1 MEKVLLKSLNFNV
14 RSCKDKDNYTLIYLV
29 LYVSENGKKRQYRLP
44 LTKLIAK
51 YWNSKQQLPILT
63 AKDMSEEVKK
73 QQILV
78 NQLITDIKCTL
89 CVGNNYTID
98 DIRQLIEDK
107 SINIFSQ
114 NEYGALKKK
123 KYITGVTDKESNV
136 KEKLPTCQSLIKKNN
151 KMPITS
157 QFISAKRTPKATKA
171 IMRIFDNWKEK
182 TSKAEST
189 LQQYYYDLKAWE
201 KWVNETHQR
210 DGYSLLSLDG
220 LINYREFLI
229 KKGVKPDTINYKL
242 RILCGAINDL
252 STTNERKKGI
262 NLINAKQVLIKNYIK
277 TKKQKEEITKEDID
291 AFQKVATH
299 TQREEFFKNL
309 FLLQIAT
316 GQRISDLHTI
326 LKGGYVTLSNNI
338 DNYIK
343 VVNKKGSRPK
353 KNMYKF
359 SYILETM
366 VVDNLI
372 QNLSNNEVLDKN
384 YTYFCILYN
393 RVLKLLFQRANIT
406 RNSVNGKPL
415 YEEISSHYGRHT
427 FATQQV
433 RNNTN
438 KGSIAN
444 MMGCTEA
451 MVTNV
456 YMHQTDMDII
466 NGISEA
472 QGGTIN

>member
-1 MEKVLLKSLNFNV
+1 MEKVLLKSINFNV
-14 RSCKDKDNYTLIYLV
+14 RNDKGKDNYTLIYVV

-44 LTKLIAK
+44 MAKINFK
-51 YWNSKQQLPILT
+51 YWNSKQHLPILT
-63 AKDMSEEVKK
+63 AKGMSSEVR
-73 QQILV
+73 QQQLFV
-78 NQLITDIKCTL
+78 NQLITSIKYAL
-89 CVGNNYTID
+89 CVGNSYTID
-98 DIRQLIEDK
+98 EIRQLIEEK
-107 SINIFSQ
+107 SINLFSQ
-114 NEYGALKKK
+114 KEHGTLKKK
-123 KYITGVTDKESNV
+123 KYITGVDDIESNN
-136 KEKLPTCQSLIKKNN
+136 KEKLPKCQSLTKNKN

-220 LINYREFLI
+220 LINYREYLI

-262 NLINAKQVLIKNYIK
+262 NIINAKQVLIKNFIN

-291 AFQKVATH
+291 AFKKVETY

-444 MMGCTEA
+444 MMGCTEQ

>member
-1 MEKVLLKSLNFNV
+1 MEKVLLKSINFNV
-14 RSCKDKDNYTLIYLV
+14 RNDKGKDNYTLIYVV

-63 AKDMSEEVKK
+63 TKDMSEEVKK
-73 QQILV
+73 QQITI
-78 NQLITDIKCTL
+78 NQLITDIKCAL
-89 CVGNNYTID
+89 CVGNSYTID
-98 DIRQLIEDK
+98 EIREIIEDK

-220 LINYREFLI
+220 LINYREYLI

-262 NLINAKQVLIKNYIK
+262 NIINAKQVLIKNFIN

-291 AFQKVATH
+291 AFKKVETY

-444 MMGCTEA
+444 MMGCTEQ

>member
-1 MEKVLLKSLNFNV
+1 MEKVLLKSINFNV
-14 RSCKDKDNYTLIYLV
+14 RSCKDKDNYTLIYMV
-29 LYVSENGKKRQYRLP
+29 LYVAENGKNKQYRLP
-44 LTKLIAK
+44 LIKVIAK
-51 YWNSKQQLPILT
+51 YWNNKQQLPILT
-63 AKDMSEEVKK
+63 ANGMTEDVKK
-73 QQILV
+73 QQLAI
-78 NQLITDIKCTL
+78 NQLIIDIKCAL
-89 CVGNNYTID
+89 CVGNSYTID
-98 DIRQLIEDK
+98 EIRQMIEDK

-114 NEYGALKKK
+114 KEHGTLKKK
-123 KYITGVTDKESNV
+123 KYITAVDDKESNN
-136 KEKLPTCQSLIKKNN
+136 KEKLPNCQSLIKKTN
-151 KMPITS
+151 KMPITN
-157 QFISAKRTPKATKA
+157 QFISAKRTPKATRA
-171 IMRIFDNWKEK
+171 IMRIYDNWKENSPK
-182 TSKAEST
+182 SEGT

-201 KWVNETHQR
+201 KWVNETNQR

-220 LINYREFLI
+220 LINYREYLI

-252 STTNERKKGI
+252 SATNERKKGI

-353 KNMYKF
+353 KNIYKF
-359 SYILETM
+359 SYILESMNIT
-366 VVDNLI
+366 NLI
-372 QNLSNNEVLDKN
+372 QILSNNEMLHKN

-415 YEEISSHYGRHT
+415 YKEITSHYGRHT

-433 RNNTN
+433 RNNTD

-444 MMGCTEA
+444 MMGCTEQ

>member
-1 MEKVLLKSLNFNV
+1 MEKVLLKSINFNV
-14 RSCKDKDNYTLIYLV
+14 RNDKGKDNYTLIYVV

-44 LTKLIAK
+44 MAKINFK
-51 YWNSKQQLPILT
+51 YWNNKQQLPILT
-63 AKDMSEEVKK
+63 AKDMSNEVKK
-73 QQILV
+73 QQITI
-78 NQLITDIKCTL
+78 NQLITDIKCAL
-89 CVGNNYTID
+89 CVGNSYTID
-98 DIRQLIEDK
+98 EIREIIEDK

>member
-1 MEKVLLKSLNFNV
+1 MEKVLLKSINFNV

-29 LYVSENGKKRQYRLP
+29 LYVGANGSKKQYKLP
-44 LTKLIAK
+44 LTKVIAK

-63 AKDMSEEVKK
+63 ANGMSEEVKE
-73 QQILV
+73 QQLTI
-78 NQLITDIKCTL
+78 NQLITDIKCAL
-89 CVGNNYTID
+89 CVGNSYTINE
-98 DIRQLIEDK
+98 IRQMIENK

-114 NEYGALKKK
+114 KEHGSLKNSEYIPTIRKNPKRVSNSNKINKK
-123 KYITGVTDKESNV
+123 DKEMV
-136 KEKLPTCQSLIKKNN
+136 V
-151 KMPITS
+151 TS
-157 QFISAKRTPKATKA
+157 QFIKAKRTPKATRA
-171 IMRIFDNWKEK
+171 IMRIFKDWKESSPK
-182 TSKAEST
+182 SEGT
-189 LQQYYYDLKAWE
+189 LSQYYYDLKAWE
-201 KWVNETHQR
+201 KWVNETNQR

-220 LINYREFLI
+220 LINYREYLI

-252 STTNERKKGI
+252 SVTNERKKGI

-353 KNMYKF
+353 KNIYKF
-359 SYILETM
+359 SYILESMNIT
-366 VVDNLI
+366 NLI
-372 QNLSNNEVLDKN
+372 QILSNNEMLHKN

-415 YEEISSHYGRHT
+415 YKEITSHYGRHT

-433 RNNTN
+433 RNNTD

-444 MMGCTEA
+444 MMGCTEQ

-466 NGISEA
+466 NTISQA
-472 QGGTIN
+472 QGGRSN

>member
-14 RSCKDKDNYTLIYLV
+14 RSDKGKDNYTLIYLV
-29 LYVSENGKKRQYRLP
+29 VYVGENGKNKQYRLP
-44 LTKLIAK
+44 LTKVNAK
-51 YWNSKQQLPILT
+51 YWNSKQQLPLLT
-63 AKDMSEEVKK
+63 AKGMGNEVRE
-73 QQILV
+73 QQLTI
-78 NQLITDIKCTL
+78 NQLITSIKCAL
-89 CVGNNYTID
+89 CVGNSYTIEE
-98 DIRQLIEDK
+98 IRELIEEK

-114 NEYGALKKK
+114 KEHGALKKK
-123 KYITGVTDKESNV
+123 KYITGVTDKESNN
-136 KEKLPTCQSLIKKNN
+136 KEKLPNCQILIKNKN
-151 KMPITS
+151 KMPITN
-157 QFISAKRTPKATKA
+157 QFISAKRTPKATRA
-171 IMRIFDNWKEK
+171 IMQIFKNWKENSPK
-182 TSKAEST
+182 SEGT

-201 KWVNETHQR
+201 KWVNETNQR
-210 DGYSLLSLDG
+210 DGYSLLTIDG
-220 LINYREFLI
+220 VIAYRDFLI
-229 KKGVKPDTINYKL
+229 KNGVKPNTINYKL

-326 LKGGYVTLSNNI
+326 LKGGFVTLSNNI

-343 VVNKKGSRPK
+343 VINKKGSRPK

-359 SYILETM
+359 SYILESLD
-366 VVDNLI
+366 VSNLI
-372 QNLSNNEVLDKN
+372 DKLINNEILDKN

-393 RVLKLLFQRANIT
+393 RILKMLFKRANIT
-406 RNSVNGKPL
+406 RLSVNGKPL

-438 KGSIAN
+438 KGSIAR
-444 MMGCTEA
+444 MMGCTEQ
-451 MVTNV
+451 MITNI
-456 YMHQTDMDII
+456 YMHPTDMDII

>member
-1 MEKVLLKSLNFNV
+1 MEKVLLKSINFNV
-14 RSCKDKDNYTLIYLV
+14 RNDKGKDNYTLIYVV

-44 LTKLIAK
+44 MAKINFK
-51 YWNSKQQLPILT
+51 YWNNKQQLPILT
-63 AKDMSEEVKK
+63 AKDMSNEVKK
-73 QQILV
+73 QQITI
-78 NQLITDIKCTL
+78 NQLITDIKCAL
-89 CVGNNYTID
+89 CVGNSYTID
-98 DIRQLIEDK
+98 EIREIIEDK

-136 KEKLPTCQSLIKKNN
+136 KEKLATCQSLIKKNN

>member
-107 SINIFSQ
+107 SINIFLQ
-114 NEYGALKKK
+114 KEHGTLKNKG
-123 KYITGVTDKESNV
+123 YITGVDDKESNI
-136 KEKLPTCQSLIKKNN
+136 KEKLPTCQSLIKNQN
-151 KMPITS
+151 KMPITN
-157 QFISAKRTPKATKA
+157 QFISAKRTPKATMA
-171 IMRIFDNWKEK
+171 IMRIFKDWKKSSPKSEG
-182 TSKAEST
+182 T
-189 LQQYYYDLKAWE
+189 LSQYYYDLKAWE
-201 KWVNETHQR
+201 RWVKNTNQR
-210 DGYSLLSLDG
+210 DGYSLLTIDG
-220 LINYREFLI
+220 VFAYRDFLI
-229 KKGVKPDTINYKL
+229 KNGVKPNTINYKL

-262 NLINAKQVLIKNYIK
+262 NIINAKQVLVKNFIN
-277 TKKQKEEITKEDID
+277 TKKEKEEITKEDID
-291 AFQKVATH
+291 AFKKVETY

-316 GQRISDLHTI
+316 GQRVSDLHTI
-326 LKGGYVTLSNNI
+326 LKGGFVTLSNNI
-338 DNYIK
+338 NNYIK
-343 VVNKKGSRPK
+343 VINKKGSRPK

-359 SYILETM
+359 SYILESLD
-366 VVDNLI
+366 VSNLI
-372 QNLSNNEVLDKN
+372 DKLVNNEILDKN

-393 RVLKLLFQRANIT
+393 KILKMLFKRANIT
-406 RNSVNGKPL
+406 RLSVNGKPL
-415 YEEISSHYGRHT
+415 CEEISSHYGRHT

-456 YMHQTDMDII
+456 YMHPNDMDII

-472 QGGTIN
+472 QGVTIN

>member
-1 MEKVLLKSLNFNV
+1 MEKALLKSINFNV
-14 RSCKDKDNYTLIYLV
+14 RSDKDKDNYTLIYLV

-44 LTKLIAK
+44 LTKVIAK
-51 YWNSKQQLPILT
+51 YWNSKQQLPLLT
-63 AKDMSEEVKK
+63 AKGMSEEVKK
-73 QQILV
+73 QQLAI
-78 NQLITDIKCTL
+78 NQLIIDIKCAL
-89 CVGNNYTID
+89 CVGNTYTID
-98 DIRQLIEDK
+98 EIRELIENK
-107 SINIFSQ
+107 TINIISQ
-114 NEYGALKKK
+114 KEHGALKKK
-123 KYITGVTDKESNV
+123 KYITGVDDKESNI
-136 KEKLPTCQSLIKKNN
+136 KKKLPTCQSLIKKNN
-151 KMPITS
+151 KMPITN
-157 QFISAKRTPKATKA
+157 QFISAKRTPKATRA
-171 IMRIFDNWKEK
+171 IMRIFKDWKESSPK
-182 TSKAEST
+182 SEGT

-201 KWVNETHQR
+201 KWVLSTNQR

-220 LINYREFLI
+220 LINYREYLI
-229 KKGVKPDTINYKL
+229 KKGVKPNTINYKL

-262 NLINAKQVLIKNYIK
+262 NIINAKQVLIKNFIN
-277 TKKQKEEITKEDID
+277 TKKQKEEITKEEID
-291 AFQKVATH
+291 AFQKVETY

-309 FLLQIAT
+309 FFLQIAT

-343 VVNKKGSRPK
+343 VINKKGSRPK

-359 SYILETM
+359 SYILESINIT
-366 VVDNLI
+366 NLI
-372 QNLSNNEVLDKN
+372 KILSKNEILDKN

-393 RVLKLLFQRANIT
+393 KILKMLFKRANIT
-406 RNSVNGKPL
+406 RVSVNGKPL
-415 YEEISSHYGRHT
+415 CEEISSHYGRHT

-438 KGSIAN
+438 KGSIAR
-444 MMGCTEA
+444 MMGCTEQ
-451 MVTNV
+451 MVTNI
-456 YMHQTDMDII
+456 YMHPTDMDII